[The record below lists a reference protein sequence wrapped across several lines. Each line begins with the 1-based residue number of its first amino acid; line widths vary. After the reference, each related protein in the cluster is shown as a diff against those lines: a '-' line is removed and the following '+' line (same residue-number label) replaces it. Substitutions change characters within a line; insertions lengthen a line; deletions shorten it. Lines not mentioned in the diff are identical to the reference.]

1 MRSLLVPIVRPDSR
15 YTDLMFFILLSPPK
29 FLDQWRSDGTQFMID
44 MLAAQLFAVPGL
56 EAIRSQWDTK
66 ILKSCFKNN
75 VKFSAADGMA
85 RVLISWLFYSLA
97 IDSILHFSCNRH
109 LYCTGFLCEG
119 NTTWHC

>member
-1 MRSLLVPIVRPDSR
+1 
-15 YTDLMFFILLSPPK
+15 MFFILLSPPN
-29 FLDQWRSDGTQFMID
+29 FLDQWKSDGTQFMID

-85 RVLISWLFYSLA
+85 NIVVLLQSCHRLHIAFFLQQASLLPRVSSVRALL
-97 IDSILHFSCNRH
+97 
-109 LYCTGFLCEG
+109 
-119 NTTWHC
+119 